1 MHALR
6 LDYQRSNRPFPW
18 LGLIVLAAAIAALAA
33 MAALYQDTRA
43 SAARWEARH
52 DQATRAAGMSARAAQ
67 PLDRDAQR
75 IQALEVQHANSV
87 LRELGLP
94 WDVLF
99 RAVESSAGKNIALLA
114 LEPDLRK
121 GTVTISAEAK
131 NFDAMLEYARQL
143 GQRDVFASVHLQ
155 RHLIQQADP
164 QRPVRFSLLAVWR
177 VGA

>member
-18 LGLIVLAAAIAALAA
+18 PGLIVLAAGLAALAA
-33 MAALYQDTRA
+33 IAGLYQDTRA
-43 SAARWEARH
+43 SVARWEARH
-52 DQATRAAGMSARAAQ
+52 DQATRVAGMSAHKRQ
-67 PLDRDAQR
+67 PLGREAQR
-75 IQALEVQHANSV
+75 IQALEVEHANSV
-87 LRELGLP
+87 LHELALP
-94 WDVLF
+94 WDALF
-99 RAVESSAGKNIALLA
+99 RAVESSADKNVALLA

-155 RHLIQQADP
+155 HHLIQQADP
-164 QRPVRFSLLAVWR
+164 QHPVRFSLLAVWR
-177 VGA
+177 TGA